1 MSKPRTIIDAAR
13 KRFRYYGL
21 AKTTMQEIARDA
33 GVAVGTLYLYFANKD
48 ELIVACAED
57 FVERHQRRAAAILA
71 GDDPADQKL
80 RSYVLD
86 RFRHAAE
93 ARGGS
98 RHAAEITRAVLRV
111 KPDRI
116 EEEARM
122 MHGTFTRILRLG
134 IEDRLFRI
142 AEPAEDATVFLFAI
156 AGFFPSALAEPP
168 VSPRE
173 EDLLRVTN
181 WFIGAWKGAR
191 KGAAGAIRVNRR
203 RADLS
208 PL

>member
-1 MSKPRTIIDAAR
+1 MSKPRKIIDAAR

-21 AKTTMQEIARDA
+21 AKTTMQEIAGDA

-57 FVERHQRRAAAILA
+57 FVERHRRRAAAILD

-80 RSYVLD
+80 RNYVLD
-86 RFRHAAE
+86 RFRHAAL

-122 MHGTFTRILRLG
+122 MHETFIRILRLG

-156 AGFFPSALAEPP
+156 ACFFPSAGRIARLA
-168 VSPRE
+168 
-173 EDLLRVTN
+173 
-181 WFIGAWKGAR
+181 A
-191 KGAAGAIRVNRR
+191 
-203 RADLS
+203 
-208 PL
+208 